1 MVYDYKQYNKYA
13 LIFRSSKINLVS
25 TENSVTQKIKIVLIL
40 IPLKGFLTKIL
51 GYMYVHSLK
60 TTKSVKFLPPPPS
73 GLRLKF

>member
-13 LIFRSSKINLVS
+13 LIFWSSKINLVS

-51 GYMYVHSLK
+51 GYMYVHS
-60 TTKSVKFLPPPPS
+60 
-73 GLRLKF
+73 